1 MGYFKCILIV
11 NRCKP
16 ITVNLPEVCCTCWH
30 TNWEQ
35 GKAQH
40 WITFK
45 QVVSQPSVCYWCFST
60 PNLRTTLPDQPR
72 LLPPPI
78 ADRNPVVFPASHH
91 RCHAPDRPCLLLQPV
106 HTCLRCRP
114 ASGVFP
120 LLTTGAM
127 PIILHQHLNPGL
139 WMTHSPDRC
148 SFSHS
153 RFQHFVFCLFAHL
166 WFCLYLTC
174 LCRAPGKPASLLS
187 VTWDC
192 LTVYLPALWKLKE
205 FLPVISAASD
215 PYHELW
221 QVENRVMHFPPG
233 NYIIL

>member
-1 MGYFKCILIV
+1 MGYFKCILIG

-30 TNWEQ
+30 RNWEQ
-35 GKAQH
+35 GKAHH

-60 PNLRTTLPDQPR
+60 SNLRTTLPDQPR

-127 PIILHQHLNPGL
+127 PINLHQHLNPFACL
-139 WMTHSPDRC
+139 P
-148 SFSHS
+148 
-153 RFQHFVFCLFAHL
+153 VFDSACT
-166 WFCLYLTC
+166 W
-174 LCRAPGKPASLLS
+174 PASVVLQ
-187 VTWDC
+187 VN
-192 LTVYLPALWKLKE
+192 LPAFCPWLEIAWLCIC
-205 FLPVISAASD
+205 LPS
-215 PYHELW
+215 
-221 QVENRVMHFPPG
+221 G
-233 NYIIL
+233 N